1 VEDKLYMTAEEAAQ
15 ALGVNVATIYAYV
28 TRKILRAYRPPGVR
42 SSKYWRVDVERIRS
56 KAPPAGRDA
65 DPLVSQTQITA
76 ITESGPFYR
85 GRSAVELAE
94 TETIEAVAALL
105 WRADESAVFPDQA
118 PKSSRLIE
126 RFWRSAEGLTSVD
139 KALAVFPLIER
150 ENPRAYDLSPAGFAR
165 TGGEAMR
172 WYATILVG
180 AERPTA
186 EPLHVVVAR
195 GARNQEAMQ
204 DIARRLLVLSADHE
218 LDPTTYA
225 VRALANV
232 GINPYRFLLTGLMAS
247 AGRRLPFSQPDSVNR
262 FMDDLGR
269 ADDPKD
275 AVVARLRVGETIPGF
290 GSDLYPK
297 GDPRAAALLKAMSDS
312 LYDDPDLQ
320 RLNKAIEVM
329 RELTGLEPALGLVNN
344 LVGRKLG
351 ANAQDGNRLRLGRM
365 AGWIAHAM
373 EQYLENEMVRP
384 HAAYVGLLPSQLGAG
399 GGLDGRPS
407 GSAEATSGRRRSS
420 RRPG

>member
-1 VEDKLYMTAEEAAQ
+1 MVEDKLYMTAEEAAQ
-15 ALGVNVATIYAYV
+15 ALGVNVATVYAYV
-28 TRKILRAYRPPGVR
+28 SRKILRAYRPPGVR
-42 SSKYWRVDVERIRS
+42 SSKYWRADVERIRS
-56 KAPPAGRDA
+56 KAPAAGRDV

-76 ITESGPFYR
+76 LTDTGPFYR

-94 TETIEAVAALL
+94 TETVESVAALL
-105 WRADESAVFPDQA
+105 WRADESAIFPDQA
-118 PKSSRLIE
+118 PKTSKAIE
-126 RFWRSAEGLTSVD
+126 RFWPSIEGLTSVD
-139 KALAVFPLIER
+139 KALAIFPLIER

-172 WYATILVG
+172 WYAAILVG

-195 GARNQEAMQ
+195 NARNQEAMQ

-225 VRALANV
+225 VRAVANV
-232 GINPYRFLLTGLMAS
+232 GINPYRFLLTGLITS
-247 AGRRLPFSQPDSVNR
+247 AGRRLPFSQPDAVNR
-262 FMDDLGR
+262 FMDDLSR

-275 AVVARLRVGETIPGF
+275 AVVERLRVGDTIPGF
-290 GSDLYPK
+290 GSDIYPK
-297 GDPRAAALLKAMSDS
+297 GDPRAAALLKAMNVS

-320 RLNKAIEVM
+320 RVNKAIDVM

-344 LVGRKLG
+344 LVNRKLG
-351 ANAQDGNRLRLGRM
+351 AKSLDGNRLRLGRM

-373 EQYLENEMVRP
+373 EQYLENDMVRP
-384 HAAYVGLLPSQLGAG
+384 HAAYVGVLPSNMSAAAAAAGA
-399 GGLDGRPS
+399 DGAKS
-407 GSAEATSGRRRSS
+407 VRRRSS
-420 RRPG
+420 RRPD

>member
-15 ALGVNVATIYAYV
+15 ALGVNVATVYAYV
-28 TRKILRAYRPPGVR
+28 SRKMLRAYRPPGVR
-42 SSKYWRVDVERIRS
+42 SSKYWRADVERIRS
-56 KAPPAGRDA
+56 KAPAAGHDA
-65 DPLVSQTQITA
+65 DPLVSRTQITA
-76 ITESGPFYR
+76 ITDAGPLYR
-85 GRSAVELAE
+85 GRSAIELAE
-94 TETIEAVAALL
+94 TETLEAVAALL
-105 WRADESAVFPDQA
+105 WRADEGAVFPREA
-118 PKSSRLIE
+118 PKSSRAIE
-126 RFWRSAEGLTSVD
+126 RFWRSIEGLSSVD
-139 KALAVFPLIER
+139 KALAIFPLIER

-172 WYATILVG
+172 WYATILAG

-195 GARNQEAMQ
+195 DARNPEAMQ

-225 VRALANV
+225 VRAVANV

-247 AGRRLPFSQPDSVNR
+247 AGRRLPFSQGDAVNR
-262 FMDDLGR
+262 FMDDLSR
-269 ADDPKD
+269 SSEPKD
-275 AVVARLRVGETIPGF
+275 AVVERLRLGETIPGF

-297 GDPRAAALLKAMSDS
+297 GDPRAAALLKAMNVS

-320 RLNKAIEVM
+320 RLNKAIDVM

-344 LVGRKLG
+344 FVGRKLG
-351 ANAQDGNRLRLGRM
+351 AKGADGSRLRLGRM
-365 AGWIAHAM
+365 VGWIAHAM

-384 HAAYVGLLPSQLGAG
+384 HAAYVGLLPSNAGAVG
-399 GGLDGRPS
+399 
-407 GSAEATSGRRRSS
+407 GSASASPTADASKSVRRRSS